1 MRHWL
6 AAIVTLWLAVLSFC
20 ALAADGFVPIPQLA
34 ARVTDLTN
42 TLTRDQQA
50 QLETQLAGL
59 ERNKGAQIAVL
70 LLPTTRPESI
80 EAFSIRVAEA
90 WKIGRKGADDGVLV
104 IVAKND
110 RAVRIE
116 VGYGLEGAIPD
127 AIAKRIIEER
137 ITPRFRE
144 GDFFGG
150 LQAGTQALGRIVAGE
165 ALPPVRPSSSG
176 NTVMGGDLQI
186 FLLFALPML
195 ARFARALFGLL
206 GALAAAGLAGVLA
219 WLIFGS
225 WLVAA
230 VVVLFVLVLAFASG
244 GGRSGWSSG
253 RGGGWGGGGYSGGGG
268 GGSWSGGGG
277 GFGGGGA
284 SGRW

>member
-1 MRHWL
+1 MLRWL
-6 AAIVTLWLAVLSFC
+6 AFCWLVLGTCGSW
-20 ALAADGFVPIPQLA
+20 AADGAVPVPRLE
-34 ARVTDLTN
+34 ARVTDLTG
-42 TLTRDQQA
+42 TLTRDQRA
-50 QLETQLAGL
+50 QLESQLASL
-59 ERNKGAQIAVL
+59 ERAKGAQLAIL
-70 LLPTTRPESI
+70 LLPTTQPESI
-80 EAFSIRVAEA
+80 EVFGIRLAEA
-90 WKIGRKGADDGVLV
+90 WKIGGKGADDGVIL

-110 RAVRIE
+110 RALRIE

-127 AIAKRIIEER
+127 AVAKRIIEER
-137 ITPRFRE
+137 IAPRFRQ

-150 LQAGTQALGRIVAGE
+150 LQSAAAALGSIIGGE
-165 ALPPVRPSSSG
+165 ALPPPGEQASDLSL
-176 NTVMGGDLQI
+176 GGDLQV
-186 FLLFALPML
+186 FLLFALPLL

-219 WLIFGS
+219 LMIFGS
-225 WLVAA
+225 WLAAA
-230 VVVLFVLVLAFASG
+230 VVVVFVLVLAFAGG

-268 GGSWSGGGG
+268 WSGGGG

>member
-1 MRHWL
+1 MFRWL
-6 AAIVTLWLAVLSFC
+6 ALCWLVLGTC
-20 ALAADGFVPIPQLA
+20 GVWAADGIVPIPRLE
-34 ARVTDLTN
+34 ARVTDLTG

-50 QLETQLAGL
+50 QLENQLAGL
-59 ERNKGAQIAVL
+59 ERDEGAQIAVL
-70 LLPTTRPESI
+70 LLPTTQPESI
-80 EAFSIRVAEA
+80 EQYGIRLAEA
-90 WKIGRKGADDGVLV
+90 WKIGRKGADDGVIV

-127 AIAKRIIEER
+127 AVAKRIIEER

-150 LQAGTQALGRIVAGE
+150 LQASTSALGKIISGE
-165 ALPPVRPSSSG
+165 ALPARTERGSNVS
-176 NTVMGGDLQI
+176 MGGDLQI
-186 FLLFALPML
+186 FLLFALTIV
-195 ARFARALFGLL
+195 ARWARTLFGLL
-206 GALAAAGLAGVLA
+206 GALGAAGIAGGLA

-225 WLVAA
+225 WLAA
-230 VVVLFVLVLAFASG
+230 AIAALAVFLMSFA
-244 GGRSGWSSG
+244 RA
-253 RGGGWGGGGYSGGGG
+253 GGGGSGWHTGGGGFSGGGG
-268 GGSWSGGGG
+268 GGFSGGGG

>member
-1 MRHWL
+1 M
-6 AAIVTLWLAVLSFC
+6 AALSLFGSVW
-20 ALAADGFVPIPQLA
+20 AADGLVPIPRLET
-34 ARVTDLTN
+34 RVTDLTG

-59 ERNKGAQIAVL
+59 ERDKGAQIAVL

-80 EAFSIRVAEA
+80 EAFGIRLAEA
-90 WKIGRKGADDGVLV
+90 WKIGRKGADDGVIL

-127 AIAKRIIEER
+127 AVAKRIIEER
-137 ITPRFRE
+137 ITPRFRD

-150 LQAGTQALGRIVAGE
+150 LQSAAGALGQIISGE
-165 ALPPVRPSSSG
+165 ALPPPTASRS
-176 NTVMGGDLQI
+176 TDDGDWSI
-186 FLLFALPML
+186 AALFVLTML
-195 ARFARALFGLL
+195 SRWARAMFGLL
-206 GALAAAGLAGVLA
+206 GALAAAGLAGGLA
-219 WLIFGS
+219 WWIFGS
-225 WLVAA
+225 WFAAAGAALLV
-230 VVVLFVLVLAFASG
+230 FFMSFATG
-244 GGRSGWSSG
+244 GGRSGWHT
-253 RGGGWGGGGYSGGGG
+253 GGGGFSRGGGG
-268 GGSWSGGGG
+268 GFSGGGG